1 MDNEPFAV
9 RLQKMVEKQYMAD
22 VKAGNLPSIEI
33 HSNKITNSNQSS
45 TLPKSGVN
53 SLLAALG
60 NSMLPAMVHIST
72 EV

>member
-1 MDNEPFAV
+1 
-9 RLQKMVEKQYMAD
+9 MAD
-22 VKAGNLPSIEI
+22 VKAGNLPSIGI
-33 HSNKITNSNQSS
+33 HSNNITNSNQSSTLSQSS